1 MDQMKKLLTIF
12 LCLLMVLV
20 LVSCAEEGPDERDI
34 YFEEDLTLDVLE
46 EILLEKGDGLLAT
59 DIPEKY
65 MYVFDP
71 VGIVPQIRYPI
82 TEDISFSILPISD
95 GENMLILTVNTDGA
109 GTDYVGAEEILAYIA
124 TEKH

>member
-1 MDQMKKLLTIF
+1 MDQMKKLLLI
-12 LCLLMVLV
+12 LPCLLTMLV
-20 LVSCAEEGPDERDI
+20 FVSCAEEEPDDREV
-34 YFEEDLTLDVLE
+34 YFEADLTFDVLE

-124 TEKH
+124 AEKH

>member
-1 MDQMKKLLTIF
+1 MDQMKKLLTII
-12 LCLLMVLV
+12 LCLLTVLAF
-20 LVSCAEEGPDERDI
+20 VSCAEEEPDEREI

-71 VGIVPQIRYPI
+71 VGVVPQIRYPI
-82 TEDISFSILPISD
+82 TEDIAFSILPISD
-95 GENMLILTVNTDGA
+95 GENMLILTVVVDEI
-109 GTDYVGAEEILAYIA
+109 GTDYVGAAEILAYIE
-124 TEKH
+124 TTRS